1 MGEYTAFADL
11 SSAIIKLLQAH
22 LVPDTVRSVD
32 SIGLCSPADHGD
44 FLLGVHLYSIDECA
58 EMRETEMVSRGLQR
72 QQYPPSYYQLYY
84 MITPYSTSSLKFRAE
99 EEQRI
104 LGRVAQVLRDYGFFD
119 GDSYRPV
126 TTPKGLD
133 VRLEWV
139 TLTTE
144 EKLKIW
150 NVPDAPYR
158 TSLFYKAQPVSMVST
173 KTRQIRRVTGLDLS
187 VSEKEQA

>member
-1 MGEYTAFADL
+1 VGEYTAFADL
-11 SSAIIKLLQAH
+11 SGALIKLLQAY

-44 FLLGVHLYSIDECA
+44 FLLGVHLYSIEECA
-58 EMRETEMVSRGLQR
+58 EIRETEMVSRGLQQ

-104 LGRVAQVLRDYGFFD
+104 LGRVAQVIRDYGFFD
-119 GDSYRPV
+119 RETYHPV
-126 TTPKGLD
+126 SAPKGLD
-133 VRLEWV
+133 VRMEWV

-158 TSLFYKAQPVSMVST
+158 TSLFYKALPVAVAST
-173 KTRQIRRVTGLDLS
+173 KMKRIRRVTGFDLS
-187 VSEKEQA
+187 VNEKEQP

>member
-1 MGEYTAFADL
+1 
-11 SSAIIKLLQAH
+11 
-22 LVPDTVRSVD
+22 
-32 SIGLCSPADHGD
+32 
-44 FLLGVHLYSIDECA
+44 
-58 EMRETEMVSRGLQR
+58 
-72 QQYPPSYYQLYY
+72 